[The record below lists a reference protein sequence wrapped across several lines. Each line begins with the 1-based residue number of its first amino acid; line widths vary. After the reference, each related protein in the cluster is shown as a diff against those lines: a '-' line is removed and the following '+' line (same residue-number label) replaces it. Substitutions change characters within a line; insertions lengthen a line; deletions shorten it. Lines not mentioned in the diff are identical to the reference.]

1 MNGLADRL
9 LAAVLAEWPDT
20 AVEVKKTQI
29 SLRAGYIFA
38 CISMAGKSGV
48 RLTFSL
54 PYRVGSGRIAQA
66 SEPYPMRWTH
76 HVLIKDESQIN
87 AEIMGWLNEA
97 REFAMN
103 K

>member
-1 MNGLADRL
+1 
-9 LAAVLAEWPDT
+9 
-20 AVEVKKTQI
+20 
-29 SLRAGYIFA
+29 
-38 CISMAGKSGV
+38 
-48 RLTFSL
+48 
-54 PYRVGSGRIAQA
+54 VGSGRIAQA